1 VDQPEIR
8 ARGLYHPAWIRLIAT
23 PGLRLVLPILA
34 ARPVRRLSGTALL
47 HAATTIRSDSARQQ
61 LPRFL
66 SHLSRSRLAHQLSI
80 VSRLLKEGAYP
91 LDLESVDCPVVF
103 VWGDR
108 DRAAIWRSNHDHLL
122 KAAQRASHGHSEVI
136 TGCGHMPQLELPDE
150 LFRLIDA
157 FSPLRTDDEASTFD
171 S

>member
-1 VDQPEIR
+1 
-8 ARGLYHPAWIRLIAT
+8 LIAT
-23 PGLRLVLPILA
+23 PGLRLLLPVLA

-47 HAATTIRSDSARQQ
+47 YAFTAIRSDSAREH

-66 SHLSRSRLAHQLSI
+66 SHLSRSRFAHQLWI
-80 VSRLLKEGAYP
+80 VGRLLNEGAYP
-91 LDLESVDCPVVF
+91 LDLESVDCPVMF

-122 KAAQRASHGHSEVI
+122 KAAQRAPHGHSEVI
-136 TGCGHMPQLELPDE
+136 PGCGHMPQLELPDE

-157 FSPLRTDDEASTFD
+157 FNPLRTDDEASTFG